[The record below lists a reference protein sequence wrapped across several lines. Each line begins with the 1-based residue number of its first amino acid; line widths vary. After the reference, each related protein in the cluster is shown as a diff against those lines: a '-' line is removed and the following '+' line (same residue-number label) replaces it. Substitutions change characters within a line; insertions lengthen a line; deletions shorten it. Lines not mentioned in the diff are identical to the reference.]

1 MKRNSCFIDH
11 AEQTIYCTSE
21 FMKRAGIWGTE
32 EYNHLLMMKKDL
44 PEYELV
50 RKNVSESKKVYKK
63 LTIERMRS
71 YVEFKDGADSDAM
84 KAFDEVCTE
93 AKIRGHA
100 YPRVKS
106 WFIHKY
112 KDYAS
117 DPTWNTPESNAENNP
132 ENNTENNIENS
143 AA

>member
-11 AEQTIYCTSE
+11 AQQTIFCTAE

-32 EYNHLLMMKKDL
+32 EYNHLLLMKKDL
-44 PEYELV
+44 PGYKLE

-71 YVEFKDGADSDAM
+71 YVEFKEGVDSDAL
-84 KAFDEVCTE
+84 KRFDKVCKE

-106 WFIHKY
+106 WFINQY
-112 KDYAS
+112 KDYAN
-117 DPTWNTPESNAENNP
+117 DPTWDSNSE
-132 ENNTENNIENS
+132 TEAENS